1 MNEFQIFQNNTF
13 GQLRTMERNGQCWFA
28 AVDVCNTL
36 GIRNPR
42 DAISALDDD
51 EKMTVANTDGHSGQR
66 GGAQMLNFI
75 SESGLYALIFRSR
88 KSEARAFRRWVT
100 GEVLPS
106 IRQYGMYISEQLLR
120 DKDTLIEK
128 LNARI
133 DEMDQEALESS
144 CYLSTVTCR
153 VEMQAKLLD
162 IYRAAEDDT
171 DLLDI
176 RETAQVLGVSEHAF
190 IEDCLARGLLYRGRH
205 GKLRAY
211 AKGLRGG
218 LWRAFGTGLRT
229 TAEGREK
236 LRVRLHLN

>member
-1 MNEFQIFQNNTF
+1 MNEIQLFQSNLCN
-13 GQLRTMERNGQCWFA
+13 GLRVMERDGQYWFA
-28 AVDVCNTL
+28 AIDVCDTL
-36 GIRNPR
+36 GLTNPTK
-42 DAISALDDD
+42 AISGLDDD
-51 EKMTVANTDGHSGQR
+51 EKMTVTNSRSHSGQR
-66 GGAQMLNFI
+66 GGAQMINLI

-88 KSEARAFRRWVT
+88 KLEAKAFRRWVT

-106 IRQYGMYISEQLLR
+106 IRQHGMYISEQLLR
-120 DKDTLIEK
+120 DKDALIEK

-133 DEMDQEALESS
+133 DAMDQEAVESS

-176 RETAQVLGVSEHAF
+176 RETAQVLGVPEHAF
-190 IEDCLARGLLYRGRH
+190 VEGCIARKLLYRGRH

-211 AKGLRGG
+211 AKGLRDG

-236 LRVRLHLN
+236 LRIRLHLN